1 MGIELFAERLKTL
14 RTDKDYM
21 PTTEELYQKKK
32 KKKKLAY
39 EDIASIVG
47 VGRQTV
53 INWEKNGIIP
63 EIKKFEIIADEF
75 QVRVPWLMGYDNA
88 PREENKDHQSYL
100 TALGFS
106 ARAFF
111 RLIEARDSYIK
122 GDVELHPDDDNYELS
137 SMALTQR
144 LQELPH
150 MKVIN
155 LLLENCE
162 NKEGE
167 ICFPAF
173 DAILNYLTHY
183 IDKSFYKL
191 PAGIY
196 ERLSSQFPFGYN
208 VSELFSTPPTKEELN
223 SYNSYYSFKHTD
235 YNEEHDNG
243 NMGNDEKLLIDL
255 ENFDYKNDKDFQE
268 YLHFIRV
275 QKYLTDYIFNSS
287 PKASISDIEEEHFY
301 KIRKELAKLKLVMID
316 QQILEISYYFD
327 RSIEGFV
334 EREQKLERGDIV
346 SEEEINEIRQH
357 MEEYKHNPFYV
368 QMRDLFKIREHYK
381 SLI

>member
-100 TALGFS
+100 TSLGFS

-111 RLIEARDSYIK
+111 RLIEARDSYVK
-122 GDVELHPDDDNYELS
+122 SETDLHPDDENYEIPSNLLS
-137 SMALTQR
+137 QA

-155 LLLENCE
+155 LLLENSE
-162 NKEGE
+162 NKDGE
-167 ICFPAF
+167 IYFPAF

-183 IDKSFYKL
+183 IDKSFYKM
-191 PAGIY
+191 PVGVY
-196 ERLSSQFPFGYN
+196 ERLSGNYFPFELN
-208 VSELFSTPPTKEELN
+208 ISELFLTPPSEEEVNAYLSYCSLRHINCDKEQ
-223 SYNSYYSFKHTD
+223 D
-235 YNEEHDNG
+235 NEE
-243 NMGNDEKLLIDL
+243 KPLIDITYI
-255 ENFDYKNDKDFQE
+255 DYENDKEFQN
-268 YLHFIRV
+268 YLHYIRV
-275 QKYLTDYIFNSS
+275 QKYLAEVIFNSS
-287 PKASISDIEEEHFY
+287 QKASISDIEEEQFY
-301 KIRKELAKLKLVMID
+301 KVRKELAKLKLVMID
-316 QQILEISYYFD
+316 QQILEISYYYD
-327 RSIEGFV
+327 RSIEGQV
-334 EREQKLERGDIV
+334 EREHKLEQGDNL
-346 SEEEINEIRQH
+346 SEEEISAIKEQ
-357 MEEYKHNPFYV
+357 MEKNKHNPFYV
-368 QMRDLFKIREHYK
+368 QMRELFKIREHYK